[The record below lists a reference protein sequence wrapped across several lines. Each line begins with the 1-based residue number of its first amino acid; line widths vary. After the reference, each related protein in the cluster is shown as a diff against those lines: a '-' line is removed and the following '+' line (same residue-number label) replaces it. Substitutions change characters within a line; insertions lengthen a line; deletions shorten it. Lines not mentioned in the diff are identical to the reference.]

1 MFEMQMTNWRHAVG
15 VAVPAS
21 AFPIGVAAL
30 TGLGLL
36 YSRNIGPWL
45 LCLGSLWITILCI
58 GGRKTHPI
66 FWWFIIV
73 SWSRVFADVVLA
85 DFDGLQYGELE
96 YRNQAMIYSLVALF
110 FIACGIRFGYGTVKR
125 LGQEY
130 LLQDK
135 ACTPTLTQVVGV
147 YVCAIPIFG
156 LLAALAT
163 LSEGT
168 RQLFSSFLV
177 LKFVFLY
184 WVAATVYQSGRG
196 YHVLTLILGVEVIV
210 GFTGFFSTF
219 KEPIIILC
227 IAALSP
233 YPEGRA
239 TINKRLVS
247 FTLLA
252 GMAVWLS
259 LIWIT
264 TKADYREW
272 LNQGTGE
279 QVVLRTLPERFEW
292 LADELI
298 TNKLMKGNIDYER
311 ATRLLLSRIA
321 YTQYYAMVLERLD
334 AGLIPSDE
342 YRWLGTV
349 KRIMMPR
356 LLFPE
361 KAAVNDSETTK
372 RLLGISIDDTT
383 SIGVGY
389 IAETH
394 VDFGFPLML
403 APLFVIGFAM
413 GRVARMFAT
422 MNAPMIIRNGFICGA
437 LLLSFTFESAIDKAL
452 PSFVLTCVAL
462 ALCAKYAYPALA
474 HKLWHRGGSV
484 VNAPA

>member
-1 MFEMQMTNWRHAVG
+1 MQMTNWRHAAE

-21 AFPIGVAAL
+21 AFPIGVGAL

-36 YSRNIGPWL
+36 YSQNIDLWL
-45 LCLGSLWITILCI
+45 VCLGSLWITILCL

-85 DFDGLQYGELE
+85 DFDGLRVGELE

-125 LGQEY
+125 AEQEY

-135 ACTPTLTQVVGV
+135 AWTPTLKQVVGV
-147 YVCAIPIFG
+147 YLCAFPIFG
-156 LLAALAT
+156 LVAALAT

-168 RQLFSSFLV
+168 RQLFSSFLI
-177 LKFVFLY
+177 LRFVILY
-184 WVAATVYQSGRG
+184 WVAASVYQSGRG
-196 YHVLTLILGVEVIV
+196 YPILILILSTEVIF
-210 GFTGFFSTF
+210 GFTGFFAAF
-219 KEPIIILC
+219 KEPIIILGM
-227 IAALSP
+227 AALSA
-233 YPEGRA
+233 YPQGRLGA
-239 TINKRLVS
+239 RVDKRLVS
-247 FTLLA
+247 FTLFA

-259 LIWIT
+259 LIWVT
-264 TKADYREW
+264 VKEDYRQW
-272 LNQGTGE
+272 LSEGSGA
-279 QVVLRTLPERFEW
+279 QVVLKALPERLEW
-292 LADELI
+292 LSHELI
-298 TNKLMKGNIDYER
+298 TDKLMNGNMDYER

-321 YTQYYAMVLERLD
+321 YTQYYAMVLQRLD
-334 AGLIPSDE
+334 AGLIPSGE
-342 YRWLGTV
+342 YRWLGAF
-349 KRIMMPR
+349 KRIVTPR

-361 KAAVNDSETTK
+361 KTAVNDSETTK
-372 RLLGISIDDTT
+372 RLLGISIDRNT

-394 VDFGFPLML
+394 IDFGFPLML

-413 GRVARMFAT
+413 GRVARMFGT

-437 LLLSFTFESAIDKAL
+437 VLLAFTFESAIDKAL
-452 PSFVLTCVAL
+452 PGFILTCVAL

-474 HKLWHRGGSV
+474 QLWHRGRSA